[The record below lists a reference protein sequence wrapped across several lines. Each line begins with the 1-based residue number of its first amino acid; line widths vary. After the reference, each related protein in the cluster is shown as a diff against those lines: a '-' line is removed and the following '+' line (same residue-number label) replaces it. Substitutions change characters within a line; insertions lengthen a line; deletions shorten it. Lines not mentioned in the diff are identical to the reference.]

1 MKETQVIT
9 VSNGQDHLKVG
20 EIISMSDGKRYQVT
34 EVISRTSYRIKLRPW
49 WREVWAY
56 ICFTWNWLR
65 LRWL

>member
-1 MKETQVIT
+1 MARTR
-9 VSNGQDHLKVG
+9 LKVG